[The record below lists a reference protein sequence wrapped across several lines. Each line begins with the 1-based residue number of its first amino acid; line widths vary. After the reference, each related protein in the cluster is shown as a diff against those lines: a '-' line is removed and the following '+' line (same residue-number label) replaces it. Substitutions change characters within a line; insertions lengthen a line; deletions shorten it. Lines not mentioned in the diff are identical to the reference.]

1 MLLYEIVYRYSQYSM
16 VVLTLLMMTF
26 ALLAHWLA
34 CIWFVI
40 GQAEQPDYSDPT
52 WPGKKY
58 LQTPTENILSFQPL
72 VFPHFLPLIRSV
84 SLDCKTFMCP
94 RENINCSITSLLHW
108 GCIFCCIEN
117 MKRAFHKILYDLL
130 IVIYCVPFL

>member
-1 MLLYEIVYRYSQYSM
+1 MSHTIHLIKYRRDGYNIDCSSLKRYLSLLLYENFYRYSQYSM

-58 LQTPTENILSFQPL
+58 LQTT
-72 VFPHFLPLIRSV
+72 
-84 SLDCKTFMCP
+84 D
-94 RENINCSITSLLHW
+94 
-108 GCIFCCIEN
+108 
-117 MKRAFHKILYDLL
+117 
-130 IVIYCVPFL
+130 

>member
-1 MLLYEIVYRYSQYSM
+1 MFCENFYRYSQYSM

-40 GQAEQPDYSDPT
+40 GQAEQPDYADPT

-58 LQTPTENILSFQPL
+58 LQTPTEHDLTFQPL
-72 VFPHFLPLIRSV
+72 VFPLFLPLIRGV
-84 SLDCKTFMCP
+84 PFDFKTFMCL
-94 RENINCSITSLLHW
+94 RENINWFNQLIITLWMHFL
-108 GCIFCCIEN
+108 CCIEN
-117 MKRAFHKILYDLL
+117 MKSFS
-130 IVIYCVPFL
+130 

>member
-1 MLLYEIVYRYSQYSM
+1 MLNENFYRYSQYSM

-58 LQTPTENILSFQPL
+58 LQTPTENILSLQPI
-72 VFPHFLPLIRSV
+72 VFPYFLPLIRSV
-84 SLDCKTFMCP
+84 PFDCKTFMCP
-94 RENINCSITSLLHW
+94 RENINWFNHLIITSGMHFYL
-108 GCIFCCIEN
+108 CSIEN
-117 MKRAFHKILYDLL
+117 MKSFS
-130 IVIYCVPFL
+130 

>member
-1 MLLYEIVYRYSQYSM
+1 MSFLLLNENFYRYSQYSM

-58 LQTPTENILSFQPL
+58 LPAPTEHYLSSQPL
-72 VFPHFLPLIRSV
+72 VFPLFLPLIRS
-84 SLDCKTFMCP
+84 LTFDCKTFMCP
-94 RENINCSITSLLHW
+94 RENINWFNHLIITLGMHFL
-108 GCIFCCIEN
+108 CCIEN
-117 MKRAFHKILYDLL
+117 MKSFS
-130 IVIYCVPFL
+130 

>member
-1 MLLYEIVYRYSQYSM
+1 MLYEMFCRYSQYSM

-58 LQTPTENILSFQPL
+58 LEPPTENILSFQPL
-72 VFPHFLPLIRSV
+72 VFPHFLPLIGSV
-84 SLDCKTFMCP
+84 LFDCKTFMFP
-94 RENINCSITSLLHW
+94 RENINLLNHLIITLGMHFL
-108 GCIFCCIEN
+108 CCIEN
-117 MKRAFHKILYDLL
+117 MKSFS
-130 IVIYCVPFL
+130 